1 MTFPNVWGRIAET
14 VDRMADNAAYAAS
27 QSAGG
32 SMRIQPEKVDE
43 LARFFEDEALMMEKR
58 EAKIAM
64 LADVPAPGTDPV
76 STSATTIYGQVGA
89 GDKTAYM
96 ENYRQLAT
104 VFKDAATALRQ
115 SAQQVRTDD
124 DTAALSFKS

>member
-1 MTFPNVWGRIAET
+1 MFPNIWGQITET
-14 VDRMADNAAYAAS
+14 VDRIADNAAYAAW

-43 LARFFEDEALMMEKR
+43 LARFFDDEALAMENR
-58 EAKIAM
+58 ELEIAM

-76 STSATTIYGQVGA
+76 STNATVVYGQVGA

-96 ENYRQLAT
+96 ENYRELAK
-104 VFKDAATALRQ
+104 VFRNSAIALRE

-124 DTAALSFKS
+124 DTASLSFKA